1 MQVHSTNLLALVT
14 LLLTW
19 IWPAT
24 LHAEQLFCTQHGIL
38 IEGYPNEDV
47 NDACLAVKGAVPFFR
62 VAGLSMPTNVLI
74 RLVDHS
80 SSPFL
85 DDHEIGHYDGRLRAI
100 VIRDFRTAAAQSLE
114 AEPWLKLVPARDLW
128 RSYIVH
134 ELTHAA
140 IHADCKQNCP
150 SRAMHEYIAAVS
162 QLTALSPQSRSRLL
176 DAYPDI
182 GAFEE
187 ESEITEIYYALNPRQ
202 FAVKAYKHYQK
213 LPDPQGFLR
222 AVLNLR

>member
-1 MQVHSTNLLALVT
+1 
-14 LLLTW
+14 
-19 IWPAT
+19 
-24 LHAEQLFCTQHGIL
+24 
-38 IEGYPNEDV
+38 
-47 NDACLAVKGAVPFFR
+47 
-62 VAGLSMPTNVLI
+62 MPTNILI

-100 VIRDFRTAAAQSLE
+100 VIRDFRTAAAQSPQ

-140 IHADCKQNCP
+140 IHSDCRQQCP

-162 QLTALSPQSRSRLL
+162 QLSALSPQSRSRLL
-176 DAYPDI
+176 DAYQDL
-182 GAFEE
+182 GAFEK
-187 ESEITEIYYALNPRQ
+187 ESEISEIYYAFNPHH
-202 FAVKAYKHYQK
+202 FSVKAFKHYQK

-222 AVLNLR
+222 TVLNLR